1 LNQQT
6 NPAVEEISMHDAI
19 ISADSGNITFIQIWR
34 VSSEDDQERL
44 LKIMHSRVGL
54 LTKQPGFISMSLH
67 ASVDGKQTA
76 TYAQWRT
83 KPHLRR
89 RPVCPKRSAATMK

>member
-76 TYAQWRT
+76 
-83 KPHLRR
+83 
-89 RPVCPKRSAATMK
+89 ATMK